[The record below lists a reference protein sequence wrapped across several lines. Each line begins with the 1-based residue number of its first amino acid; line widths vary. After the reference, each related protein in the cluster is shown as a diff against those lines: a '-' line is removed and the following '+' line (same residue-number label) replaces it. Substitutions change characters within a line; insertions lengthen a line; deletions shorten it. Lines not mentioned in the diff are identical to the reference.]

1 MEVAESIPFC
11 IFNNSECIRNSCK
24 YFARDPKDGELWQS
38 RSKPDENLV
47 EDRRIADVNR
57 FSDFAKGT
65 KDPSNYLVAG
75 SFRSFPQDSR
85 LLNKVVGSG
94 KAND

>member
-1 MEVAESIPFC
+1 MAALIGAAC

-47 EDRRIADVNR
+47 EDRRIADVQIA
-57 FSDFAKGT
+57 FQTLLKGRKIHRT
-65 KDPSNYLVAG
+65 IW
-75 SFRSFPQDSR
+75 
-85 LLNKVVGSG
+85 
-94 KAND
+94 